1 MTDTISLSLDLN
13 TIIIFAVVT
22 LVLIILSVGAFL
34 LPRVLGGLITNL
46 FSGEVAVIYERV
58 IAPYQNWF
66 GLIGL
71 LTITDISL
79 LILSLPGWLKLLEI
93 PLGGATVV
101 ITIWVGFQIFQ
112 KLFDDYLL
120 ESAIANSSKLNSE
133 FIIIAKYIANTAT
146 VLIVLFLFAETHDIN
161 VLGLLASLGIGGL
174 AVAFAAQKSL
184 EQLLGGIVLYLDKPF
199 VADDYIGLPDGTF
212 GRVESVGLRSTKI
225 RTSGKG
231 TLMIVPNSSLTQMNI
246 ENFTGGKKVVSLI
259 YLTFYSLIPQDE
271 KALIRQVILDSTS
284 DIFGIDSRSTEVIF
298 KEVPGKSNGQSKVT
312 QAQINFFILGSGQ
325 VSMELR
331 RQFLDIANQ
340 QISYQLKEYG
350 INFDIEDKTINVDS
364 PITI

>member
-1 MTDTISLSLDLN
+1 MIYLILRFNKAFLSNYFPNKANMTDTISLNIDLN

-34 LPRVLGGLITNL
+34 LPRVLGGLINKL
-46 FSGEVAVIYERV
+46 FSGDVVVIYERV
-58 IAPYQNWF
+58 IAPYQNWL

-71 LTITDISL
+71 LTITDIVL
-79 LILSLPGWLKLLEI
+79 LVLSLPGWLKLLEI

-133 FIIIAKYIANTAT
+133 FIIIAKYLANAAI

-174 AVAFAAQKSL
+174 AIAFAAQKSL

-259 YLTFYSLIPQDE
+259 YLTFSSLIPQDE

-284 DIFGIDSRSTEVIF
+284 DIFGIDSRSTEVMATLPLL
-298 KEVPGKSNGQSKVT
+298 KPKSTS
-312 QAQINFFILGSGQ
+312 S
-325 VSMELR
+325 S
-331 RQFLDIANQ
+331 
-340 QISYQLKEYG
+340 
-350 INFDIEDKTINVDS
+350 
-364 PITI
+364 